1 MMADKDRIERDIFYS
16 VLGLYQGRY
25 YQVNRSSRNSSSSS
39 MYTGTK
45 LPLLFLLTRMTSN

>member
-25 YQVNRSSRNSSSSS
+25 YQVNRSRNSSSS

>member
-25 YQVNRSSRNSSSSS
+25 YQVNKV
-39 MYTGTK
+39 GTAVAACTQEPSY
-45 LPLLFLLTRMTSN
+45 LYYFS